1 MSRKPWQLH
10 RRTVLRGLGATCF
23 LPLLESMADDPIAKQ
38 APKRLCFAYI
48 PNGITLPDA
57 KSPDRAQWGWF
68 PLGEGKDYTFTPV
81 SSCFEP
87 YRDKISVLGGL
98 SHPYSRRLLG
108 HIAGDTWLTGGDLR
122 VTYKNSISVDQV
134 AAEHLSRHTRF
145 PSMVLSTDGG
155 VGYKSRATTLSFD
168 RSGSAIP
175 AMNRQRDIFERFFS
189 TGGDISERKKSLQR
203 GKKIVDLILDDSRR
217 LQRRLGK
224 NDQQKMNEFL
234 SSLSTVEEQVKRNE
248 QWLDRPLKSFDS
260 SHVDFDIAAKN
271 DPKAYLQSMFDLI
284 TLAFQID
291 LTRVVT
297 FQMARE
303 DGMGVSD
310 GFPNNAVGI
319 KAGHHKLSHDKGKD
333 RWKNWGTYDKWLN
346 ERVAEFFQKLNNT
359 SDEHGPLLDNTLV
372 LYGSACSNSHNA
384 RNYPLILAGGNRFG
398 AIQHGEY
405 TVFDEKHHHAC
416 DLFLSML
423 RSVDVQVD
431 SFGDSTGPLPKIFS

>member
-1 MSRKPWQLH
+1 MAEKSWHLN

-23 LPLLESMADDPIAKQ
+23 LPLLECMGDSVKSSG

-48 PNGITLPDA
+48 PNGVTLPDE
-57 KSPDRAQWGWF
+57 KSPERSQWGWF
-68 PLGEGKDYTFTPV
+68 PMGEGRDYTFTPV
-81 SSCFEP
+81 GSCFEP

-98 SHPYSRRLLG
+98 SHPYSRKLLG

-122 VTYKNSISVDQV
+122 VTYQNSISVDQV
-134 AAEHLSRHTRF
+134 AAEHLARQTRY

-168 RSGSAIP
+168 RSGTAIP
-175 AMNRQRDIFERFFS
+175 AMHKQRDIFERFFS
-189 TGGDISERKKSLQR
+189 RGEDVDQRRKSLKQ

-224 NDQQKMNEFL
+224 NDQQKMDAFL
-234 SSLSTVEEQVKRNE
+234 SSLSSVEEQVQRNE
-248 QWLDRPLKSFDS
+248 RWLDVPLPPFDAS
-260 SHVDFDIAAKN
+260 KLDFDAAAKQ

-284 TLAFQID
+284 VLAFQID

-310 GFPNNAVGI
+310 GFPTKAVGV
-319 KAGHHKLSHDKGKD
+319 KAGHHKLSHDKGED
-333 RWKNWGTYDKWLN
+333 RWKNWGSYDQWLN
-346 ERVAEFFQKLNNT
+346 RRVAEFLEKLNTT
-359 SDEHGPLLDNTLV
+359 SDEFGPLLDNTLV

-384 RNYPLILAGGNRFG
+384 RNYPLILAGGGRFG
-398 AIQHGEY
+398 VDHGQY
-405 TVFDEKHHHAC
+405 TVFNEKHERAC
-416 DLFLSML
+416 DLYLSML
-423 RSVDVQVD
+423 RAVDVPVK